1 MKSFLEQIG
10 LPQYAEAFAENDV
23 DLSVGPE
30 LTADDLKEIGI
41 TSLGHRKKL
50 LKAFAEIEIETGADD
65 TEHAADE
72 LRAERREVTTVFAD
86 LTGYTQLSRTLETE
100 DLHQVLSALFDK
112 FNAIV
117 RRMGGTIERHIGDC
131 VMAVFGAPVSY
142 GNDAERA
149 LRTTLEL
156 HRAMED
162 ISRQFGM
169 DLSVHIGAAAG
180 NVLFARKGYGERESE
195 DFTLTGDTVNLA
207 SRLADQAKGSET
219 LIDDRIFV
227 AFSHQIECDAP
238 STLEVKGF
246 EHPVLAHRFIGFRE
260 TVERR
265 PMVGRRDEMAV
276 FRTALD
282 GCIATGSGE
291 TIYVCADA
299 GLGKSRLL
307 QEVTSLAAADG
318 FKCHSSLILDFGSGD
333 PQSPLN
339 MLVSS
344 LCGLGENAQGSA
356 VRATVARLTEDGTL
370 DETAALFLTVMLGGA
385 LNQSKS
391 AMLNAMNDAARL
403 DGQRRTLRR
412 LIQRFSKDHPLLI
425 KLEDLHWADPAVLPG
440 IQVLVE
446 ESRNN
451 PVLVV
456 ISSRLE
462 GPVNAMQLASIEST
476 AKVRRMDLKPLSA
489 TDAVALASSMIRPS
503 DAMMRACVERAQ
515 GNPLFLEQLLRHAN
529 DNDGAIPG
537 SIQSLIQARFDRLEP
552 ADRRILQAAAILGQ
566 RFTMTSV
573 TQIANI
579 EVYDESTLINATLIR
594 PIEEGFLF
602 AHALIRDAVLR
613 TITRDD
619 LRSLHRSAA
628 EWYAGRDPTLH
639 AEHLGAAHDPQAA
652 EAYLVAARDAQAKYR
667 NDEALAIAQKGL
679 DRDPRPQ
686 TMVKLLCIKGHM
698 LREAGKSDEAIAA
711 FELAQESAT
720 DARDLCRAQIGV
732 VATMRIQDRIDEAY
746 ALLDVA
752 QELAESRELLA
763 ELSEIHYFR
772 GSLHFPRGNLDGCLA
787 DHAKSLD
794 YAKRADL
801 PERQA
806 LALSGLGDAY
816 YARGR
821 MFTAHSVIE
830 ECLELCDEH
839 ALGAVECANRFMLA
853 TAKIYMN
860 QTPQALNEALRSA
873 ELAAQVGLARPEIV
887 SRLTAGWVLTSMAR
901 YEQARGEVLRGL
913 ALADQLGAKRF
924 EPFLEEVLAR
934 IEAAEG
940 HPEKAAQIAEGAL
953 TKVHEVG
960 AQSFIGPWV
969 MSTVA
974 LTTPDAARRHAVLA
988 EGAAL
993 LEKGCVGHNYFRF
1006 YQNAMQACLNAHE
1019 WDDAARFADA
1029 LAAYTA
1035 KEPTPWSDF
1044 YIERTRVL
1052 VAAGRGSDQTAAIA
1066 AIHQRAR
1073 EASLL
1078 NALPEHNQ
1086 AIADQA
1092 ADTPVN

>member
-1 MKSFLEQIG
+1 MKSFLAEIG
-10 LPQYAEAFAENDV
+10 LAQYAENFAENDI
-23 DLSVGPE
+23 DLSVAKD
-30 LTADDLKEIGI
+30 LTAEDLKEIGI
-41 TSLGHRKKL
+41 ISLGHRKML
-50 LKAFAEIEIETGADD
+50 LKAFADSPGAAGEDAGSAPIDD
-65 TEHAADE
+65 M
-72 LRAERREVTTVFAD
+72 RAERREVTTVFAD
-86 LTGYTQLSRTLETE
+86 LTGYTSLSRELDTE
-100 DLHQVLSALFDK
+100 DLHQVLSAFFDE

-131 VMAVFGAPVSY
+131 VMAVFGAPISY

-149 LRTTLEL
+149 LRTTIEL

-162 ISRQFGM
+162 ISRQFGR

-180 NVLFARKGYGERESE
+180 NVLFARKGYGQREDK

-207 SRLADQAKGSET
+207 SRLADQAKGTET

-227 AFSHQIECDAP
+227 AFSHKINCDAP

-265 PMVGRRDEMAV
+265 PMMGRRDEMAA
-276 FRTALD
+276 FRTAIKS
-282 GCIATGSGE
+282 CVATGQGE

-307 QEVTSLAAADG
+307 EEVTTVAAAEG

-333 PQSPLN
+333 AQSPLN

-344 LCGLGENAQGSA
+344 LCGLGENAQASA
-356 VRATVARLTEDGTL
+356 VRAVVARLSDDGTL

-385 LNQSKS
+385 LDQSKS

-403 DGQRRTLRR
+403 DGLHRTLRR
-412 LIQRFSKDHPLLI
+412 LVRRFAKDQPLLLKI
-425 KLEDLHWADPAVLPG
+425 EDLHWADRAVLPA
-440 IQVLVE
+440 IEVLAE
-446 ESRNN
+446 ESQNY
-451 PVLVV
+451 PILLV
-456 ISSRLE
+456 ISSRPE
-462 GPVNAMQLASIEST
+462 GPVNAMELASIEST
-476 AKVRRMDLKPLSA
+476 AKARRMDLKPLSA
-489 TDAVALASSMIRPS
+489 TDAVALASTMIRPS
-503 DAMMRACVERAQ
+503 DTLMRECVERAQ

-566 RFTMTSV
+566 RFSMTSV
-573 TQIANI
+573 TRIARI
-579 EVYDESTLINATLIR
+579 EVYDERVLIDATLIR
-594 PIEEGFLF
+594 PIEDGFLF

-613 TITRDD
+613 TILRDD
-619 LRSLHRSAA
+619 LRALHLGAA
-628 EWYAGRDPTLH
+628 EWYADRDPILY
-639 AEHLGAAHDPQAA
+639 AEHLGAARDPQAA
-652 EAYLVAARDAQAKYR
+652 EAYLTAAREAQAKYR
-667 NDEALAIAQKGL
+667 HGEALALAQKGL
-679 DRDPRPQ
+679 DCDPGPQ
-686 TMVKLLCIKGHM
+686 TIGKLLGIKGHM
-698 LREAGKSDEAIAA
+698 LRESGKADAAIEA
-711 FELAQESAT
+711 FELARESAT
-720 DARDLCRAQIGV
+720 GARDICQAQIGI

-752 QELAESRELLA
+752 QELAESEDLLA

-794 YAKRADL
+794 YAKRAGL

-806 LALSGLGDAY
+806 LALSGLGDAH

-830 ECLELCDEH
+830 ECLALCDEH
-839 ALGAVECANRFMLA
+839 GLGAVECANRFMLA
-853 TAKIYMN
+853 TVKIYMN
-860 QTPQALNEALRSA
+860 QSRNALNEALRSA

-887 SRLTAGWVLTSMAR
+887 SRLTAGWILTSMAR
-901 YEQARGEVLRGL
+901 YEQARSEILKGL

-924 EPFLEEVLAR
+924 EPFLEETLAR

-940 HPEKAAQIAEGAL
+940 HADKAARIAEGAL
-953 TKVHEVG
+953 VKVGEVG
-960 AQSFIGPWV
+960 AESFIGPWV
-969 MSTVA
+969 MATVA
-974 LTTPDAARRHAVLA
+974 LTTSDAARRHAVLA
-988 EGAAL
+988 QGEAL
-993 LEKGCVGHNYFRF
+993 LAKGCVGHNYFRF
-1006 YQNAMQACLNAHE
+1006 YQNAMQASLNARE
-1019 WDDAARFADA
+1019 WDEASRFADA

-1052 VAAGRGSDQTAAIA
+1052 VAAGRGKDQTDAIA
-1066 AIHQRAR
+1066 AIHRRAR
-1073 EASLL
+1073 EATLL
-1078 NALPEHNQ
+1078 NALPEHNR
-1086 AIADQA
+1086 AISGQG
-1092 ADTPVN
+1092 ADTTVD